1 MDSGCDMIESYTVQY
16 KVAGSTTWLSAA
28 AVDMNVSTL
37 GITHTI
43 RGLQPHA
50 TYSVRVRAKN
60 NDQKWS
66 QSEVREVKTKEG
78 CK

>member
-1 MDSGCDMIESYTVQY
+1 MDSGCGKIESYTVQY
-16 KVAGSTTWLSAA
+16 KVPGSTVWLSAA
-28 AVDMNVSTL
+28 ALDTNISTL